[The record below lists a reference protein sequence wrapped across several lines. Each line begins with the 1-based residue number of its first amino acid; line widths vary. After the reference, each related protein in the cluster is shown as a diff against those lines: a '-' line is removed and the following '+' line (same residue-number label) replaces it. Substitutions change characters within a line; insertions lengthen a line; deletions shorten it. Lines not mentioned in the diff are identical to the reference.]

1 MLLFEL
7 TFAAQL
13 FAVEGRITPKNMAS
27 VTIHSATSPYTASA
41 AAHADGKFKFKGLQ
55 PGAYTLIVFVS
66 GSGEVR
72 KSVSVGPSTADR
84 KRVVRIAI
92 DLETSTLSRERA
104 HLVTARDL
112 AISGEARREYAEAV
126 RRLNERAVDDA
137 IAHLRRAT
145 EIAPEFAAAWNYL
158 GTIAYQT
165 KRFNDAEANFR
176 RALHADPELY
186 EPLVNLGGV
195 LVTTGQL
202 DEALRINT
210 RAVARKPDD
219 PLAHSQL
226 GMAYLFLNQL
236 EDAEQHLREAVK
248 LDPRHFS
255 HPQLHLAEVYR
266 RRGDTR
272 SAAAQLESFLRHHP
286 DSPDAPRVRDLL
298 SKWR

>member
-1 MLLFEL
+1 MSPLILL
-7 TFAAQL
+7 AAQL
-13 FAVEGRITPKNMAS
+13 FTIEGRIVPGRKAV
-27 VTIHSATSPYTASA
+27 VTVHSTTTPYTASSL
-41 AAHADGKFKFKGLQ
+41 AHADGKFKIRKLE
-55 PGAYTLIVFVS
+55 PGTYTLIVFVD

-72 KSVSVGPSTADR
+72 NSVNVGPSSADR
-84 KRVVRIAI
+84 NRVVRIAI
-92 DLETSTLSRERA
+92 DLESSTLSRERA
-104 HLVTARDL
+104 HLVTARSL
-112 AISGEARREYAEAV
+112 AVPDEARREYAAAV
-126 RRLNERAVDDA
+126 RSLNARDIDEA

-145 EIAPEFAAAWNYL
+145 EIAPDFAAAWNYL

-176 RALHADPELY
+176 RALHADPDLY

-226 GMAYLFLNQL
+226 GMAYLFLNRL
-236 EDAEQHLREAVK
+236 DNAERHLREAVK

-266 RRGDTR
+266 RRGETR
-272 SAAAQLESFLRHHP
+272 NAAAQLESFLRHHP
-286 DSPDAPRVRDLL
+286 DSPEAPRIRDLL

>member
-1 MLLFEL
+1 MSPLVLL
-7 TFAAQL
+7 AAQL
-13 FAVEGRITPKNMAS
+13 FTIEGRIVPGTKAL
-27 VTIHSATSPYTASA
+27 VTVHSATTPYTASSS
-41 AAHADGKFKFKGLQ
+41 AHADGKFKVGNLE
-55 PGAYTLIVFVS
+55 PGTYTLIVFID

-72 KSVSVGPSTADR
+72 NSINVGPSTADR

-92 DLETSTLSRERA
+92 DLESSTLSREEA
-104 HLVTARDL
+104 HLVTARAL
-112 AISGEARREYAEAV
+112 AVSDAARREYAAAL
-126 RRLNERAVDDA
+126 RRLNARDIDKA

-165 KRFNDAEANFR
+165 KRLKDAEANFR
-176 RALHADPELY
+176 RALHADPDLY

-210 RAVARKPDD
+210 RAIARKPDD

-236 EDAEQHLREAVK
+236 EPAERHLRKAVD

-266 RRGDTR
+266 RRGDTNG
-272 SAAAQLESFLRHHP
+272 AAGQLEGFLRHHP
-286 DSPDAPRVRDLL
+286 DSPDAPRIRDLL
-298 SKWR
+298 RRWR